1 MIDLKSM
8 IETFRSLHPKAPK
21 WILIAPDNRVWC
33 GDPAELVRVLV
44 QNDTLKIPK
53 ILSPLKVEL

>member
-1 MIDLKSM
+1 MTDLKSM
-8 IETFRSLHPKAPK
+8 IETLRELHTEAPK

-33 GDPAELVRVLV
+33 GDQAELVRLLA